1 MPLFLKVTDCNET
14 DIRLVD
20 GQTTDDGRVEIC
32 LEGLWGSVL
41 DDFWDTR
48 DATVVC
54 RQLGYN
60 GCEFQYLNRSALQHR
75 PMFNFSITSFTK
87 I

>member
-1 MPLFLKVTDCNET
+1 MSILYIARLCNEN

-20 GQTTDDGRVEIC
+20 GQTPDDGRVEIC
-32 LEGLWGSVL
+32 IHGLWGTVC
-41 DDFWDTR
+41 DDRWDTR

-60 GCEFQYLNRSALQHR
+60 GSECQFLL
-75 PMFNFSITSFTK
+75 
-87 I
+87 